1 MAEQQKHI
9 LVVEDDK
16 TLSEALVTALTY
28 EGFKVTLAEDG
39 QKALQTAFAVKPD
52 LILLD
57 LMIPIVDGIGV
68 LRELRSDADWGKDAD
83 VIVLTAVDDLE
94 KIAQVVEAGGGDYI
108 TKTQISLG
116 EIVKRIRDR
125 LG

>member
-1 MAEQQKHI
+1 MAETQKHI

-28 EGFKVTLAEDG
+28 EGYKVTLAEDG
-39 QKALQTAFAVKPD
+39 PQAIKDALALHPD
-52 LILLD
+52 LMLLD
-57 LMIPIVDGIGV
+57 LMIPVIDGIGV
-68 LRELRSDADWGKDAD
+68 LREVRKDEWGKDARI
-83 VIVLTAVDDLE
+83 IVLTAVDDLE
-94 KIAQVVEAGGGDYI
+94 KIAQVVEAGGGEYI

-116 EIVKRIRDR
+116 EIVRRVRDR